1 MENCIFCKIISG
13 KIPCYKVHETKHSLA
28 FLDIKPH
35 AAGHTVVI
43 PKNHAMTILDL
54 DDESA
59 KYLLLDIKAVMK
71 KLEEKLS
78 PLAFNV
84 GWNNGTGAG
93 QVVPHLH
100 IHIFPRY
107 VGDGGESFH
116 AIIKNPGKN
125 SVDEIAKLF
134 K

>member
-1 MENCIFCKIISG
+1 MENCVFCKIITG
-13 KIPCYKVHETKHSLA
+13 QIPCHKVHETKHSLA

-35 AAGHTVVI
+35 AEGHTVII
-43 PKNHAMTILDL
+43 PKKHAMTIMDL
-54 DDESA
+54 DDEST
-59 KYLLLDIKAVMK
+59 KHLILDLKETMNKID
-71 KLEEKLS
+71 EKLT

-107 VGDGGESFH
+107 VDDGGESFH
-116 AIIKNPGKN
+116 AIIKNPGTK
-125 SVDEIAKLF
+125 SVDEIAKIF